1 VDKKLNDHVGIN
13 KLNQL
18 LKTIKMKK
26 KVLSIVLTLAT
37 ILVVTTSYAS
47 DKTSEK
53 TNKGYI
59 VHSVIE
65 GRQAMSAYNKKG
77 KWVYTIQ
84 QYSPDNLDKN
94 IIDRVR
100 SVYYDYGVTGIQKVE
115 QPGMDAVYVVR
126 LENTKSIKLVR
137 LTNDDMELVQDFN
150 KG

>member
-13 KLNQL
+13 KLKQL

-26 KVLSIVLTLAT
+26 KILSIVFTVAT

-84 QYSPDNLDKN
+84 QYSLDNLDKN

-137 LTNDDMELVQDFN
+137 LTNDDMELVQDLN

>member
-1 VDKKLNDHVGIN
+1 
-13 KLNQL
+13 
-18 LKTIKMKK
+18 MKK
-26 KVLSIVLTLAT
+26 KILSIVFTVVT

-47 DKTSEK
+47 DKISENTS
-53 TNKGYI
+53 KGYI

-77 KWVYTIQ
+77 KWIYTIQ
-84 QYSPDNLDKN
+84 QYSADNLDKN

-100 SVYYDYGVTGIQKVE
+100 SVYYEYGVTGIQKVE
-115 QPGMDAVYVVR
+115 QPGMDAVFVIR

>member
-1 VDKKLNDHVGIN
+1 
-13 KLNQL
+13 
-18 LKTIKMKK
+18 MKK
-26 KVLSIVLTLAT
+26 QILSVVFAIAT
-37 ILVVTTSYAS
+37 ILVATTSYAS
-47 DKTSEK
+47 GKTSAK
-53 TNKGYI
+53 ADKSYI
-59 VHSVIE
+59 IRSVID

-84 QYSPDNLDKN
+84 QYNVDNLDKN

>member
-1 VDKKLNDHVGIN
+1 
-13 KLNQL
+13 
-18 LKTIKMKK
+18 MKK
-26 KVLSIVLTLAT
+26 KILSIVLTVAT
-37 ILVVTTSYAS
+37 IMVVTTSYAS
-47 DKTSEK
+47 DKKSERP
-53 TNKGYI
+53 NKGYI

-77 KWVYTIQ
+77 KWIYTIQ
-84 QYSPDNLDKN
+84 QYSQDNLDKN

-115 QPGMDAVYVVR
+115 QPGMDEVYVIR

-137 LTNDDMELVQDFN
+137 LTNDDMELVQDLN

>member
-1 VDKKLNDHVGIN
+1 
-13 KLNQL
+13 
-18 LKTIKMKK
+18 MKK
-26 KVLSIVLTLAT
+26 KILSIVFTVAT
-37 ILVVTTSYAS
+37 ILFVTTSYAS
-47 DKTSEK
+47 DKISENTS
-53 TNKGYI
+53 KGYI

-77 KWVYTIQ
+77 KWIYTIQ

-100 SVYYDYGVTGIQKVE
+100 SVYYEYGVTGIQKVE
-115 QPGMDAVYVVR
+115 QPGMDAVYVIR

>member
-1 VDKKLNDHVGIN
+1 
-13 KLNQL
+13 
-18 LKTIKMKK
+18 MKK
-26 KVLSIVLTLAT
+26 KILSIVFTVAT
-37 ILVVTTSYAS
+37 ILFVTTSYAS
-47 DKTSEK
+47 DKISENTS
-53 TNKGYI
+53 KGYI

-77 KWVYTIQ
+77 KWIYTIQ

-100 SVYYDYGVTGIQKVE
+100 SVYYEYGVTGIQKVE
-115 QPGMDAVYVVR
+115 QPGMDAVYVIR
-126 LENTKSIKLVR
+126 LENIKSIKLVR